1 MVKHDTLLCVSST
14 ASGGSMTG
22 EGTTGGIT
30 RRRLLAFGAAAPTLA
45 VAVRLADAVAG
56 PEAPAGAQVADLVD
70 FTDALTLAALP
81 TQHLL
86 VIEVT
91 ADNRVVARLPRAEVG
106 QGITTAVAQIVAE
119 ETDARL
125 ADVDVALEDARPE
138 LLFNQLTGGS
148 NTVHALYGP
157 LRRAAGHV
165 RARLVTAAAQR
176 WQTRARD
183 LVTGD
188 TTVTAPDGRTATYG
202 ELSEAAAAV
211 TLPAVSTAPKDPGD
225 FTVVGQATTRVD
237 ARDIVTGRAR
247 YTQDLDVPGA
257 LPCVVARPPTPG
269 GTVRSVDDA
278 AARSMPGVVAV
289 TRIPSGVAVVA
300 ESFDQALAAR
310 DALVVDWTA
319 GPSAHLSDA
328 DISARLAEA
337 NPRFVLPSGSL
348 SVERTFEFAFV
359 PHAPLEVLNCVA
371 DVRADR
377 AELWLPSKSPIVAA
391 QTVALKLGLP
401 VDRVTLHVVRGG
413 GSFGRRLFFDPAIE
427 AALVSQAIGRP
438 VRLLWTRADDTHHGR
453 LRPASHHRARAIHFL
468 GQPLSYEH
476 RMASVTLDGS
486 HGLGELLTSVGAE
499 ALGAVGPAMFHL
511 SQLDLYHLGSQTRSL
526 REVDLAFPTGSW
538 RSVFSGQVRTVD
550 EVMVDELA
558 RALRRDPV
566 TFRRA
571 RLRSARLRAVLDK
584 VAEAGQWGRTM
595 APGTAQGVGLHDEYK
610 SVVAFLVELDARDP
624 DQPRVTRAVAAV
636 DVGRA
641 INPRG
646 LEAQMQGALVDALSV
661 TLQAGVHIDGGAV
674 RESSY
679 SDFRYARMRDTP
691 AEVEVHVLPPT
702 TGEPGG
708 AGELGVPAASAAVVN
723 AWTRATG
730 TLPDRFPILA

>member
-1 MVKHDTLLCVSST
+1 MRI
-14 ASGGSMTG
+14 MG
-22 EGTTGGIT
+22 EGTSRGIT
-30 RRRLLAFGAAAPTLA
+30 RRRVLAYAAAAPTLA
-45 VAVRLADAVAG
+45 VGVRVAEAVAG
-56 PEAPAGAQVADLVD
+56 REAPAGAQLAELVD

-91 ADNRVVARLPRAEVG
+91 AANRVVARLPRAEVG

-119 ETDARL
+119 ETGARL
-125 ADVDVALEDARPE
+125 ADVDVVLEDARPE

-157 LRRAAGHV
+157 LRTAAAGV
-165 RARLVTAAAQR
+165 RARLVTAAAWR
-176 WQTRARD
+176 WHVGPRD
-183 LVTGD
+183 LVAHD
-188 TTVTAPDGRTATYG
+188 TEVVAPDGRTATYG

-211 TLPAVSTAPKDPGD
+211 TVPAVSAAPKDPAD
-225 FTVVGQATTRVD
+225 FTLVGQATTRID

-257 LPCVVARPPTPG
+257 LPCVVARPPTLG
-269 GTVRSVDDA
+269 GTVRSVGDG
-278 AARSMPGVVAV
+278 AARSLPGVVAV

-300 ESFDQALAAR
+300 ESFDQALAGR
-310 DALVVDWTA
+310 DALVVDWRP

-328 DISARLAEA
+328 DVSARLADA
-337 NPRFVLPSGSL
+337 NPSFTLPAGS
-348 SVERTFEFAFV
+348 STVQRTFEFAFV

-371 DVRADR
+371 DVRSDR

-391 QTVALKLGLP
+391 QTVALTLGLP

-413 GSFGRRLFFDPAIE
+413 GSFGRRLFFDPAVE
-427 AALVSQAIGRP
+427 AALVSQAVGRP

-453 LRPASHHRARAIHFL
+453 LRPASHHRVRATHVH
-468 GQPLSYEH
+468 GQVLSYTH
-476 RMASVTLDGS
+476 RMASVALDGS
-486 HGLGELLTSVGAE
+486 HGLGELLTAVGGE
-499 ALGAVGPAMFHL
+499 ALGAVGPAMYEL
-511 SQLDLYHLGSQTRSL
+511 SQTSLYHFGSQNRSL

-550 EVMVDELA
+550 EIMVDEVT

-566 TFRRA
+566 AFRRS
-571 RLRSARLRAVLDK
+571 RLRSSRMRAVLDR
-584 VAEAGQWGRTM
+584 VADAGAWGRPM
-595 APGTAQGVGLHDEYK
+595 APGTAQGVGLHEEYK
-610 SVVAFLVELDARDP
+610 SAVAFLVELDARDA
-624 DQPRVTRAVAAV
+624 DRPRVTRAVAAV

-646 LEAQMQGALVDALSV
+646 LEAQLQGSLVDALSV
-661 TLQAGVHIDGGAV
+661 VLRAGVHIDDGAV

-679 SDFRYARMRDTP
+679 TDFRYARMGDTP
-691 AEVEVHVLPPT
+691 VEVEVHVLPP

-708 AGELGVPAASAAVVN
+708 AGELGVPAASAAVAN

-730 TLPDRFPILA
+730 TLPDRFPILT